1 MNFPHDPQIS
11 RGIEHL
17 LNMDV
22 RRGLDIL
29 GSGLRT
35 TGVANDPTN
44 GEFLL
49 AKLQV
54 ATLTRFATVGS
65 VRIDALAQATS
76 GILPYTEQ
84 FLIGTDVLGRGNLYS
99 YYDPGAVWNNSG
111 APRQSAATAARA

>member
-1 MNFPHDPQIS
+1 MNFPH
-11 RGIEHL
+11 GIEHL
-17 LNMDV
+17 LDMDV

-65 VRIDALAQATS
+65 VRIDALVQATS

-99 YYDPGAVWNNSG
+99 YYDLGAVWNNSG